1 MVIPKYIKAMM
12 GRARF
17 TKGFGDPG
25 YTVETAKST
34 PYTTA
39 ETFKRE
45 VERLCAWAERQM
57 PRDEFS
63 IPTAVINNI
72 PHKTQSDFKRY
83 KREEGCSYRRFDS
96 QGNDLQEN
104 CRTFKGSRGKRSS
117 FQSFVAAV
125 SQPVL
130 LRNGYRLM

>member
-72 PHKTQSDFKRY
+72 PHKTHYCRQVAVVTIYDPVMQHLEKLI
-83 KREEGCSYRRFDS
+83 RE
-96 QGNDLQEN
+96 
-104 CRTFKGSRGKRSS
+104 
-117 FQSFVAAV
+117 
-125 SQPVL
+125 
-130 LRNGYRLM
+130 

>member
-17 TKGFGDPG
+17 VRGLGDPG
-25 YTVETAKST
+25 YTVEIVKAT

-39 ETFKRE
+39 ETFKME
-45 VERLCAWAERQM
+45 VERLCAWVERQM

-72 PHKTQSDFKRY
+72 PRKTHH
-83 KREEGCSYRRFDS
+83 
-96 QGNDLQEN
+96 
-104 CRTFKGSRGKRSS
+104 CR
-117 FQSFVAAV
+117 QVAV
-125 SQPVL
+125 VTIYDPVMQHL
-130 LRNGYRLM
+130 EKLIKE